1 MVGSM
6 FTRLLLGSWIDRY
19 GSRPLWIGSLLLLS
33 ATCIAHLT
41 VSTHA
46 GPFIYLLRIS
56 YCCALAGV
64 NGASMTFVSGRGPT
78 QRIAELV
85 GMLGTAGFLGTVV
98 GTLLGDIMLGPIA
111 GSQAE
116 IVEMFLVAA
125 ILGLL
130 AIPLAWAA
138 TAHEKN
144 ELSVPR
150 VACPPVF
157 PALLDKPAVVPT
169 SDHCRSRTAEPS
181 LLSIVRRHNPG
192 VVLAV
197 GVAMGIGL
205 GLPSTFLRPY
215 AAELG
220 IPRIGLFFLVY
231 AVAAII
237 TRVVTRRWAELYGPR
252 RIILLGLAGVAV
264 SMMLFLLVQAEWQ
277 LVLPAIGYG
286 CSHAILFPAVV
297 AAGSL
302 AFPPANRGLAT
313 LLMLATWDLGQL
325 IGAPAAGVA
334 LRVARLTGLP
344 PYPTMFLSIA
354 VLLGIILIYYA
365 IRSRVAEK
373 AVDFS
378 AVSGSNK
385 IELGGPAKLGQGALA
400 PSAAGGQD

>member
-1 MVGSM
+1 
-6 FTRLLLGSWIDRY
+6 
-19 GSRPLWIGSLLLLS
+19 
-33 ATCIAHLT
+33 
-41 VSTHA
+41 
-46 GPFIYLLRIS
+46 
-56 YCCALAGV
+56 
-64 NGASMTFVSGRGPT
+64 
-78 QRIAELV
+78 
-85 GMLGTAGFLGTVV
+85 MLGTAGFLGTVA

-111 GSQAE
+111 GSHAE
-116 IVEMFLVAA
+116 VVEMFLVAA
-125 ILGLL
+125 LLGLL

-138 TAHEKN
+138 TASERKKSHFTRSIAISP
-144 ELSVPR
+144 LS
-150 VACPPVF
+150 
-157 PALLDKPAVVPT
+157 LWE
-169 SDHCRSRTAEPS
+169 RSRVRADASESDFSSLSTSAKPSPLTPLPKGEGTKTQTSCCTTDHAAEPS
-181 LLSIVRRHNPG
+181 LLSILRRHNPG

-205 GLPSTFLRPY
+205 GLPATFLRPY

-237 TRVVTRRWAELYGPR
+237 TRVVTRRWAELFGPR
-252 RIILLGLAGVAV
+252 RIILLGLAGVAG
-264 SMMLFLLVQAEWQ
+264 SMALFLLVRAEWQ
-277 LVLPAIGYG
+277 LVFPAVGYG

-313 LLMLATWDLGQL
+313 LLMLATWDFGQL
-325 IGAPAAGVA
+325 IGAPTAGVA

-344 PYPTMFLSIA
+344 PYPTMFLFIA
-354 VLLGIILIYYA
+354 AILGIILIYYA
-365 IRSRVAEK
+365 AASREAEK